1 MNTKIWLCPP
11 HMNGS
16 EEKYI
21 REAFETNWI
30 APLGPNVEAF
40 EKLLSDYMEGC
51 HVAALNSGTSA
62 IHLALMLLDVQAG
75 DEVIAPDFTFAATI
89 NPILYLGAV
98 PVFVDSSMQTWNM
111 DPVLLEEAI
120 LQRIRTSGKPKAVI
134 YVDIYGMPA
143 NIDAFREISLRYDIP
158 LIEDAAEALGSKYN
172 GRPCGTFG
180 RMGIISFNGNKIIT
194 TSAGGAL
201 ISTCKEDI
209 EKAKFLSSQ
218 ARENTLHF
226 EHPRVGFNY
235 RMSNVLAGIGRGQ
248 MEVLE
253 ERIAAHRRINRQ
265 YRELLSCIPELIFQS
280 EPDESYFSNFWL
292 TSFIIAQPRDDFNAS
307 LLIEA
312 LGKDNIDSR
321 PLMKPMH
328 LQPFLKHFPA
338 HLNGNSRYLYEN
350 GLCVPSGSGLSGEDV
365 ERIAGIISSVRGI

>member
-111 DPVLLEEAI
+111 DPALLEEAI
-120 LQRIRTSGKPKAVI
+120 LQRIRTSGKPKAVN
-134 YVDIYGMPA
+134 YVDIYG
-143 NIDAFREISLRYDIP
+143 IP
-158 LIEDAAEALGSKYN
+158 GLVS
-172 GRPCGTFG
+172 
-180 RMGIISFNGNKIIT
+180 IT
-194 TSAGGAL
+194 G
-201 ISTCKEDI
+201 
-209 EKAKFLSSQ
+209 
-218 ARENTLHF
+218 
-226 EHPRVGFNY
+226 
-235 RMSNVLAGIGRGQ
+235 
-248 MEVLE
+248 
-253 ERIAAHRRINRQ
+253 
-265 YRELLSCIPELIFQS
+265 
-280 EPDESYFSNFWL
+280 
-292 TSFIIAQPRDDFNAS
+292 
-307 LLIEA
+307 
-312 LGKDNIDSR
+312 
-321 PLMKPMH
+321 
-328 LQPFLKHFPA
+328 
-338 HLNGNSRYLYEN
+338 
-350 GLCVPSGSGLSGEDV
+350 
-365 ERIAGIISSVRGI
+365 